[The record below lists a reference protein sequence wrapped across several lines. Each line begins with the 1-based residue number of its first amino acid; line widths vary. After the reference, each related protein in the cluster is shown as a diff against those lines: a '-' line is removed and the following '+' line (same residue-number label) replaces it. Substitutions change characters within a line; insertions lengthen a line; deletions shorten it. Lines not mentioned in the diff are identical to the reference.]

1 MRVAAKRW
9 LCDKGVMSTLEL
21 KGAYTALVTPFTE
34 SGEVDYSA
42 FEALVERQIAGNIS
56 GLVPCGTTGET
67 PTLTEREQIELVR
80 RAVLVANKRV
90 PIIAGTGS
98 FSTKKTIETS
108 RLALEAGASAVMVV
122 MPYYSKPTQEGLV
135 RHITTVA
142 AAVDAPVVLYNIP
155 GRTGIDLGPEATE
168 RICEHAANVI
178 ATKEATGN
186 VLRCQDLKRRLGD
199 RLTVLS
205 GDDGLTLPMMAVGAA
220 GVISVSSNVYPAQV
234 SEIVRLA
241 LAGDFTAAR
250 KLHFAMLPVH
260 DSMFIEANPGPV
272 KAICAAKGWMRED
285 VRLPLVSVSAST
297 KAKLTAAI
305 QAYEAAR

>member
-1 MRVAAKRW
+1 
-9 LCDKGVMSTLEL
+9 MSTLEL

-34 SGEVDYSA
+34 TGEIDFPAY
-42 FEALVERQIAGNIS
+42 EALVERQIAGGIA

-67 PTLTEREQIELVR
+67 PTLTDSEQIEVIR
-80 RAVLVANKRV
+80 RTVAVANKRV
-90 PIIAGTGS
+90 PVIAGTGS
-98 FSTKKTIETS
+98 FSTKKTIESS
-108 RLALEAGASAVMVV
+108 RHALEAGASAVMVV
-122 MPYYSKPTQEGLV
+122 MPYYSKPTQDGLV
-135 RHITTVA
+135 QHVVTVA
-142 AAVDAPVVLYNIP
+142 AAVGAPVILYNIP

-168 RICEHAANVI
+168 RICEKSANVI

-241 LAGDFTAAR
+241 LAGDFAAAR
-250 KLHFAMLPVH
+250 RLHLAMLPVH

-272 KAICAAKGWMRED
+272 KAVCAAKGWMRED
-285 VRLPLVSVSAST
+285 VRLPLVSVSETT
-297 KAKLTAAI
+297 KQKLSSVI

>member
-1 MRVAAKRW
+1 MS
-9 LCDKGVMSTLEL
+9 STLEL

-34 SGEVDYSA
+34 AGEVDHGA
-42 FEALVERQIAGNIS
+42 FEALVERQIAGGIA

-67 PTLTEREQIELVR
+67 PTLTDAEQVELVR
-80 RAVLVANKRV
+80 RAAAVARGRV
-90 PIIAGTGS
+90 PVIAGTGS
-98 FSTKKTIETS
+98 FSTKKTIEAS
-108 RLALEAGASAVMVV
+108 RRALEAGANAVMVV

-135 RHITTVA
+135 QHITAVA

-168 RICEHAANVI
+168 KICEKSANVV

-220 GVISVSSNVYPAQV
+220 GVISVTSNVYPAQV
-234 SEIVRLA
+234 SEVVRLA
-241 LAGDFTAAR
+241 LAGDFAAAR
-250 KLHFAMLPVH
+250 RLHLAMLPVH
-260 DSMFIEANPGPV
+260 DAMFIEANPGPV
-272 KAICAAKGWMRED
+272 KAAAALKGWMLD
-285 VRLPLVSVSAST
+285 GVRLPLVPVAQGT
-297 KAKLTAAI
+297 RDRL
-305 QAYEAAR
+305 EAALRSFEASS

>member
-1 MRVAAKRW
+1 
-9 LCDKGVMSTLEL
+9 MSTLEL

-34 SGEVDYSA
+34 TGEIDFPAY
-42 FEALVERQIAGNIS
+42 EALVERQIAGGIA

-67 PTLTEREQIELVR
+67 PTLTDSEQIEVIR
-80 RAVLVANKRV
+80 RTVAVANKRV
-90 PIIAGTGS
+90 PVIAGTGS
-98 FSTKKTIETS
+98 FSTKKTIESS
-108 RLALEAGASAVMVV
+108 RQALEAGASAVMVV
-122 MPYYSKPTQEGLV
+122 MPYYSKPTQDGLV
-135 RHITTVA
+135 QHVVTVA
-142 AAVDAPVVLYNIP
+142 AAVGAPVVLYNIP

-168 RICEHAANVI
+168 RICEKSANVI

-241 LAGDFTAAR
+241 LAGDFAAAR
-250 KLHFAMLPVH
+250 RLHLAMLPVH

-272 KAICAAKGWMRED
+272 KAVCAAKGWMRED
-285 VRLPLVSVSAST
+285 VRLPLVSVSETT
-297 KAKLTAAI
+297 KQKLSSVI